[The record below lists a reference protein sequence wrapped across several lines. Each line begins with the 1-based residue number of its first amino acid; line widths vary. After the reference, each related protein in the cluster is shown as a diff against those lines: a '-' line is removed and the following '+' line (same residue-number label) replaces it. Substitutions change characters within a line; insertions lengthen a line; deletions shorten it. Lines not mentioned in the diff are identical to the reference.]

1 MREYID
7 KYLAETARIV
17 ERIDRKSIEEAI
29 AILQNVKKAG
39 GRVFILGI
47 GGSAGNA
54 SHAVNDLR
62 KIAGIE
68 CYTPVDN
75 VSELTAWTNDNG
87 FEFIFSNWLKTSR
100 LNSKDAV
107 MVFSVGGGSD
117 KTSKNLVLAMQHAK
131 DVGAKIVSIV
141 SRDGGSALKL
151 SDACILVPVV
161 SPERITPH
169 AEGWQGVLW
178 HLIVN
183 AIK

>member
-7 KYLAETARIV
+7 KYLAETAQIIDK
-17 ERIDRKSIEEAI
+17 IDRNNIEDVI
-29 AILQNVKKAG
+29 AILQGVKKNG

-62 KIAGIE
+62 KIASIE

-87 FEFIFSNWLKTSR
+87 FEFIFLNWLKTSR
-100 LNSKDAV
+100 LNSKDAI

-117 KTSKNLVLAMQHAK
+117 KTSKNLVLAMQYAK
-131 DVGAKIVSIV
+131 EVGAKIVSIV

-151 SDACILVPVV
+151 SDACVLVPVV
-161 SPERITPH
+161 SSERITPH